1 MKVICI
7 GNFPPRQCGIATF
20 TENLVRSI
28 LQAADSRNFKFEI
41 EIIAMN
47 DAGRTYA
54 YPSIVSCTI
63 ADNYKD
69 DYIRMADYINQS
81 GAALCLVQ
89 HEYGIYGGE
98 SGLLLL
104 AMLRRIKIP
113 IVSTLH
119 TVLEKPT
126 FHQKEVLKKIAFYSS
141 RVVVMNNMAIDFLT
155 EVFDVQREKIIRIQ
169 HGVPDFSQLENQ
181 YLPPPISWKNRC
193 VMLTFGL
200 IGRSKGIETVLRALP
215 SVVKQHPDLLYVVLG
230 KTHPSIVRQ
239 VGEEYR
245 EFLLSLVRELD
256 LQDNVEFMDRYVSE
270 LELVSYLKAADL
282 YVTPYLNKAQITSGT
297 LSYAVGGG
305 CAVIS
310 TPYWHAE
317 ELLADGRGRLFDF
330 ADSNKLAEI
339 IHELIIHP
347 NELAHLQQNAF
358 EYGKSISWPKI
369 GDAYVSLFQE
379 VIHNFS
385 SERSVIPDL
394 DIPLFDLSHF
404 HRLTDNTGILQHA
417 RLSVPY
423 FKTGY
428 CLDDNARAL
437 ILCLAVWNRSKE
449 PSLIGMMHIYLSYI
463 LFMQQKNGSFRNYLS
478 YGIKGTDDDYSEDA
492 LGRAIWAT
500 GCLVR
505 NAPTDSLF
513 QIGHQLFGQSIEQLS
528 RLRYAR
534 GFANGIFGIV
544 DYIKRFPDQERY
556 LILLESLADQLCDQF
571 FHIRREGW
579 DWFEESIT
587 YDNGLLPGAL
597 YRAYEVLR
605 NEKYLQVA
613 DASRT
618 FLESKCF
625 REDWLSLIGNR
636 KWLRMDDDFDLYA
649 QQPID
654 ALSMVI
660 LYESAFQAT
669 GNREFIDR
677 MITSF
682 KWFLGYNDLDISVY
696 DADTKGCNDG
706 IEEYNIN
713 RNQGA
718 ESTIAFLLSQYIVE
732 SYLP

>member
-1 MKVICI
+1 
-7 GNFPPRQCGIATF
+7 
-20 TENLVRSI
+20 
-28 LQAADSRNFKFEI
+28 
-41 EIIAMN
+41 
-47 DAGRTYA
+47 
-54 YPSIVSCTI
+54 
-63 ADNYKD
+63 
-69 DYIRMADYINQS
+69 
-81 GAALCLVQ
+81 
-89 HEYGIYGGE
+89 
-98 SGLLLL
+98 
-104 AMLRRIKIP
+104 
-113 IVSTLH
+113 
-119 TVLEKPT
+119 
-126 FHQKEVLKKIAFYSS
+126 
-141 RVVVMNNMAIDFLT
+141 MNNMAIDFLT
-155 EVFDVQREKIIRIQ
+155 RVFDVQRDKIIRIQ
-169 HGVPDFSQLENQ
+169 HGVPDFSILENQ
-181 YLPPPISWKNRC
+181 LQLPPASWNNRC

-200 IGRSKGIETVLRALP
+200 IGRSKGIETVIRALP
-215 SVVKQHPDLLYVVLG
+215 SVVKNHPDLLYVVLG

-245 EFLLSLVRELD
+245 EFLISLVQELG
-256 LQDNVEFMDRYVSE
+256 LQDNVEFVDRYVSE
-270 LELVSYLKAADL
+270 HELVSYLKAADL

-317 ELLADGRGRLFDF
+317 ELLTNDRGRLFDF
-330 ADSNKLAEI
+330 GDSNKLAEI

-347 NELAHLQQNAF
+347 DELAQLQRNAF
-358 EYGKSISWPKI
+358 EYGKTISWPKI
-369 GDAYVSLFQE
+369 GDAYLSLFQE
-379 VIHNFS
+379 VIHNYS
-385 SERSVIPDL
+385 SERAVIPDL
-394 DIPLFDLSHF
+394 HIPLFDLSHF
-404 HRLTDNTGILQHA
+404 QRLTDNTGILQHA

-437 ILCLAVWNRSKE
+437 ILCLTVWNRSKE
-449 PSLIGMMHIYLSYI
+449 SSLIGMIHVYLSYI
-463 LFMQQKNGSFRNYLS
+463 LFMQKKDGSFSNYLS

-505 NAPTDSLF
+505 HAPTDSLF

-544 DYIKRFPDQERY
+544 EYIKRFPDQERY
-556 LILLESLADQLCDQF
+556 LILLESLADQLCDLF
-571 FHIRREGW
+571 FRIRHEGW

-597 YRAYEVLR
+597 YRAYEISR
-605 NEKYLQVA
+605 KERYLQVA
-613 DASRT
+613 DDSRI

-669 GNREFIDR
+669 GKHEYIDR
-677 MITSF
+677 MINSF

-696 DADTKGCNDG
+696 DSDTKGCNDG
-706 IEEYNIN
+706 IEEFNIN

-718 ESTIAFLLSQYIVE
+718 ESTIAFLLSQNIVE
-732 SYLP
+732 PYLP